1 MALVTLVD
9 KITTAIN
16 DGDYVLG
23 LFIDFSKAFDCINHN
38 ILFQKLEHYG
48 VRGVALQWFES
59 YLYNRQQYVT
69 FDGVNSDMKTIVC
82 GVPQGSILGPLLF
95 LLYVN
100 DIVNAIP
107 KLFSLLYADDTNSF
121 KTGKKLSEIFAVMN
135 SEICELV
142 KWLNINML
150 KLNVKKKH
158 YMIFS
163 SQRKNVIHDEKLYVN
178 GKEINQVSHTK
189 FLGVIIDD
197 KLSWDYH
204 IKHIRN
210 KIVKGIGIVSKAKK
224 YLNKSCLRTLYSSI
238 IYPYLTYC
246 IEVWG
251 SATQSRLNPLFIL
264 QKKAIRIIS
273 QSGYRDHTAPLF
285 KKLHLLNL
293 KNIYFYQ
300 IGIFMFKFHHGILPP
315 IFNDMFQTNT
325 NIHSYSTRQRNQLH
339 VPVAKYKCLQLSVR
353 FKGVSIWNTIRSKLD
368 IYCSIHSYKSSLRK
382 FLLAEDVE

>member
-1 MALVTLVD
+1 M
-9 KITTAIN
+9 
-16 DGDYVLG
+16 Y
-23 LFIDFSKAFDCINHN
+23 
-38 ILFQKLEHYG
+38 Y
-48 VRGVALQWFES
+48 
-59 YLYNRQQYVT
+59 
-69 FDGVNSDMKTIVC
+69 
-82 GVPQGSILGPLLF
+82 
-95 LLYVN
+95 
-100 DIVNAIP
+100 
-107 KLFSLLYADDTNSF
+107 SF
-121 KTGKKLSEIFAVMN
+121 
-135 SEICELV
+135 
-142 KWLNINML
+142 
-150 KLNVKKKH
+150 
-158 YMIFS
+158 
-163 SQRKNVIHDEKLYVN
+163 
-178 GKEINQVSHTK
+178 
-189 FLGVIIDD
+189 
-197 KLSWDYH
+197 
-204 IKHIRN
+204 
-210 KIVKGIGIVSKAKK
+210 
-224 YLNKSCLRTLYSSI
+224 